1 MNTPMPSRWACD
13 ALAVELAAEK
23 ELDEARAAVLA
34 IGERLPLEGDDEI
47 VDRYVLALTE
57 RNALRGG
64 RP

>member
-13 ALAVELAAEK
+13 ALADELAAEK
-23 ELDEARAAVLA
+23 ELNEARMALYHVEHGADEGAAL
-34 IGERLPLEGDDEI
+34 
-47 VDRYVLALTE
+47 DRYILALTE

>member
-13 ALAVELAAEK
+13 ALADELAAEK
-23 ELDEARAAVLA
+23 ELNEARAALYHVEHGGDMGAVL
-34 IGERLPLEGDDEI
+34 
-47 VDRYVLALTE
+47 DRYILALTE